1 MKVLS
6 SVVAALYAG
15 NETRSIKRFARPN
28 QIVSCIRRN
37 LGSETDAS
45 WLEILEALKKENFT
59 QEALFL
65 GNKENVELALSLI
78 EEGKVITLGCEV
90 YPKLLLRAMG
100 INAPPILWIS
110 DPSLRQLQPWSN
122 NDGSQRVVVGAVG
135 CRTPLS
141 VGMAIASE
149 TGLWSASNEFLS
161 VSGGA
166 AGCDTAFGRAAHGA
180 GGEVVHILP
189 HGINFMLADQQG
201 YGITVVCSTRYRQGG
216 TWQGAVTALKANRP
230 IVVADWISTRAAA
243 TIEQQAKG
251 TYALAQRTM
260 ANLGAHPMLLN
271 LETFRTDLPPALDES
286 LHWAM
291 GRNAGNIN
299 SGLFSA

>member
-1 MKVLS
+1 
-6 SVVAALYAG
+6 
-15 NETRSIKRFARPN
+15 
-28 QIVSCIRRN
+28 
-37 LGSETDAS
+37 
-45 WLEILEALKKENFT
+45 
-59 QEALFL
+59 
-65 GNKENVELALSLI
+65 
-78 EEGKVITLGCEV
+78 
-90 YPKLLLRAMG
+90 
-100 INAPPILWIS
+100 
-110 DPSLRQLQPWSN
+110 
-122 NDGSQRVVVGAVG
+122 
-135 CRTPLS
+135 
-141 VGMAIASE
+141 MAIASE

-201 YGITVVCSTRYRQGG
+201 YGISVCPPNEPFSSGRAMERNSLIYAFGHVTVVCSTRYRQGG